1 MSLLRILFSVSLIL
15 FLSGCRDSPNS
26 LNRDDLIGV
35 WQRTSATFS
44 IKETKN
50 GTLKLTRDGTYG
62 DANGLGLAYSRGQ
75 WKLTENQELRFT
87 ALTSNPLLTENRL
100 FRYRVAS
107 LTPNTML
114 IQRAQAIE
122 LPEDQFSE
130 SRPEDDTGYDWKN
143 SDTVQFERLEK

>member
-1 MSLLRILFSVSLIL
+1 
-15 FLSGCRDSPNS
+15 
-26 LNRDDLIGV
+26 LNRDDLIGA
-35 WQRTSATFS
+35 WQRTYATYS
-44 IKETKN
+44 IKETN
-50 GTLKLTRDGTYG
+50 SGTLKLNTDGTYR

-75 WKLTENQELRFT
+75 WNLTENQNLRFT

-100 FRYRVAS
+100 FRYRIAS

>member
-1 MSLLRILFSVSLIL
+1 MSLLRILFSFSLIL
-15 FLSGCRDSPNS
+15 FLSGCRDSPYS
-26 LNRDDLIGV
+26 LNRDDLIGA
-35 WQRTSATFS
+35 WQRTYATYS
-44 IKETKN
+44 IKETN
-50 GTLKLTRDGTYG
+50 SGTLKLNTDGTYR

-75 WKLTENQELRFT
+75 WNLTENQNLRFT

-100 FRYRVAS
+100 FRYRIAS

-130 SRPEDDTGYDWKN
+130 SRPEDNTGYDWKN

>member
-26 LNRDDLIGV
+26 LNRDNLIGV
-35 WQRTSATFS
+35 WQRTSATYS
-44 IKETKN
+44 IKETN
-50 GTLKLTRDGTYG
+50 SGTLKLNRDGTYR
-62 DANGLGLAYSRGQ
+62 DTNGLGLAYSSGQ
-75 WKLTENQELRFT
+75 WKLTEYQELRFT
-87 ALTSNPLLTENRL
+87 ALTSNPLLTKNRL
-100 FRYRVAS
+100 FRYRIAS